1 MHSGS
6 NGGASL
12 REFVKLISG
21 PFWKAAKK
29 HATTLPKIASSK
41 TQAEKAG
48 TPNPLAFMRYKKKKK
63 LSGVVIYTPVSTFD
77 SVCTSQPGQL

>member
-48 TPNPLAFMRYKKKKK
+48 TPNPPGIYALQKKKNS
-63 LSGVVIYTPVSTFD
+63 LV
-77 SVCTSQPGQL
+77 L